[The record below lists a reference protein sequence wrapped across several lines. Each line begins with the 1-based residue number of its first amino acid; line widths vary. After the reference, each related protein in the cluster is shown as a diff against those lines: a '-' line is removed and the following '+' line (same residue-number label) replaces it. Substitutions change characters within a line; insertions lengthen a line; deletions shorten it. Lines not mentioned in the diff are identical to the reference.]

1 MTRRL
6 RLKLCKSWAKLRK
19 DFPTGTKMVPNRT
32 LRESEAGTFVETR
45 ILIPRSRSIENMA
58 RPRQN
63 QNDSHLLV
71 LVSAVVIVAALYFAK
86 VVLVPFALAI
96 LFTFILAPPVGWLE
110 RIRVPRF
117 LAVLIMVL
125 LAVGAI
131 GSVGWV
137 VTNQVVDAT
146 VQWPKYRTN
155 IKNKIESIRKQQ
167 PQTLNN
173 AAQAVQEISTDLNA
187 PTPAPAATPGRA
199 TGAASGKL
207 PGAATATTT
216 KPVPVE
222 IVQPSSSFVES
233 LPNILGPIGTAGI
246 VLVFT
251 IFMLLQREDLRN
263 RFIRLAGDGRLSV
276 MTQAMDEAGD
286 RVSHYLFLQSMVNAS
301 YGLIIGFSL
310 YLMHLPNAVL
320 FGVIAGILRF
330 LPYVGPP
337 IGALLPV
344 MLSLAVFEDWSR
356 PLYVLGIFVVI
367 EVVVANFIE
376 PLLYGSK
383 TGISSLAILVAAVF
397 WTFIWGPI
405 GLVLATPLTVCLV
418 VMGRHIP
425 NMSFLNV
432 LLGDEQALSPD
443 VHYYQRLLASDND
456 EARQVLHGHLK
467 EKTLEELYDSVLI
480 PALTMA
486 EQDRQRNDL
495 DEETAIFVYQSTR
508 EFVEDLSEKGV
519 KEVAASLS
527 SVAKG
532 AFAKNTR
539 VICVPANGE
548 ADEIAGVMLAQL
560 LGIAGHDVKCV
571 SVWPVEELLAQ
582 VGRSEACI
590 IFISAIPPLALTHA
604 RAIYE
609 RLRGQFPSQQI
620 IVGLWNYSGDA
631 ARSASRIDT
640 PERVQVV
647 TTLAQAVVQIKTSV
661 DWAGRALQEPVAAPS
676 VRSSD

>member
-1 MTRRL
+1 
-6 RLKLCKSWAKLRK
+6 
-19 DFPTGTKMVPNRT
+19 
-32 LRESEAGTFVETR
+32 
-45 ILIPRSRSIENMA
+45 MA
-58 RPRQN
+58 RPHQN

-96 LFTFILAPPVGWLE
+96 LFTFILTPPVSWLE
-110 RIRVPRF
+110 RIRLPRL
-117 LAVLIMVL
+117 LAVLMVVL
-125 LAVGAI
+125 LVMGAL

-146 VQWPKYRTN
+146 VEWPKYRTN
-155 IKNKIESIRKQQ
+155 IKNKIESIRKRQ

-187 PTPAPAATPGRA
+187 ATPAPAPAPT
-199 TGAASGKL
+199 ASKGSSAQTGKL

-216 KPVPVE
+216 KPIPVE
-222 IVQPSSSFVES
+222 IVQPTSSFIES

-286 RVSHYLFLQSMVNAS
+286 RVSHYLFLQSIVNAS
-301 YGLIIGFSL
+301 YGLIIGFCL
-310 YLMHLPNAVL
+310 YLMHVPNAVL

-376 PLLYGSK
+376 PMLYGAK

-405 GLVLATPLTVCLV
+405 GLVLSTPLTVCLV

-425 NMSFLNV
+425 NMKFLNV
-432 LLGDEQALSPD
+432 LLGDEQVLSPE

-467 EKTLEELYDSVLI
+467 EKSLEELYDSVLI
-480 PALTMA
+480 PALAMA

-508 EFVEDLSEKGV
+508 EFVEDLSENGA

-527 SVAKG
+527 SATKG
-532 AFAKNTR
+532 ASAKNAR

-560 LGIAGHDVKCV
+560 LCIAGHDVKCV
-571 SVWPVEELLAQ
+571 SVWPVEEVLAQ
-582 VGRSEACI
+582 VGRSEACT

-609 RLRGQFPSQQI
+609 RLRGQFPSQTI

-647 TTLAQAVVQIKTSV
+647 TTLAQAVVQLTEAA
-661 DWAGRALQEPVAAPS
+661 DRAMQELPQQSPQEPLVSPS

>member
-1 MTRRL
+1 MTR
-6 RLKLCKSWAKLRK
+6 
-19 DFPTGTKMVPNRT
+19 PH
-32 LRESEAGTFVETR
+32 
-45 ILIPRSRSIENMA
+45 
-58 RPRQN
+58 QN
-63 QNDSHLLV
+63 QGDSHLLV

-96 LFTFILAPPVGWLE
+96 LFTFILTPPVSWLE
-110 RIRVPRF
+110 RIRFPRF
-117 LAVLIMVL
+117 LAVLMMVL
-125 LAVGAI
+125 LVVGAL

-137 VTNQVVDAT
+137 VTNQLVDAT
-146 VQWPKYRTN
+146 IQYPKYRTN

-167 PQTLNN
+167 PPSLNT

-187 PTPAPAATPGRA
+187 TTPAPAAGKGASAQTGR
-199 TGAASGKL
+199 L
-207 PGAATATTT
+207 PGAATATPA

-222 IVQPSSSFVES
+222 IVQPTSSFIES

-246 VLVFT
+246 VFVFT

-301 YGLIIGFSL
+301 YGLIIGFCL
-310 YLMHLPNAVL
+310 YLMHVPNAVL

-330 LPYVGPP
+330 LPYIGPP

-344 MLSLAVFEDWSR
+344 MLSLAVFNDWTR
-356 PLYVLGIFVVI
+356 PLMVLGIFVVI

-376 PLLYGSK
+376 PMLYGSK

-405 GLVLATPLTVCLV
+405 GLVLSTPLTVCLV
-418 VMGRHIP
+418 VLGRHVP
-425 NMSFLNV
+425 NMRFLNV
-432 LLGDEQALSPD
+432 LLGDDPVLSPE
-443 VHYYQRLLASDND
+443 VHYYQRLLASDHD
-456 EARQVLHGHLK
+456 EARKVLRGHLK
-467 EKTLEELYDSVLI
+467 ERSLEELYDSVLI

-495 DEETAIFVYQSTR
+495 DEETATFVYQSTR

-519 KEVAASLS
+519 RAVAASSSSAAKSDLS
-527 SVAKG
+527 NSAC
-532 AFAKNTR
+532 
-539 VICVPANGE
+539 VICVPASGE
-548 ADEIAGVMLAQL
+548 ADEIVGVMLAQL
-560 LGIAGHDVKCV
+560 LEIAGHDVKCI
-571 SVWPVEELLAQ
+571 SVWPVEEVLAQ
-582 VGRSEACI
+582 VAHAEASI
-590 IFISAIPPLALTHA
+590 IFISALPPLALTHS
-604 RAIYE
+604 RKIYE
-609 RLRGQFPSQQI
+609 SLRGQFSSQRI
-620 IVGLWNYSGDA
+620 IVGLWNYSGDV

-647 TTLAQAVVQIKTSV
+647 TTLAQAVVQVRTQAES
-661 DWAGRALQEPVAAPS
+661 AARALLQPPEEPLAAPS
-676 VRSSD
+676 VRASD